1 MPIVLRFITKSDRYY
16 CNIRQ
21 LLYYKMWQKVITK
34 CVRIFITNVTVLL
47 QNATVATNC
56 DDFITKCD
64 SYYKM
69 WRSLQIATVHPR
81 SDTFFSILNILRKR
95 NAFSKN
101 VLCLRDL
108 RVQRYTKNIEH
119 IHSIIFHSARVEVA
133 NKFLLAKSY
142 QYIGN
147 FN

>member
-1 MPIVLRFITKSDRYY
+1 MPATDIIAIFDNHFITKCDRS
-16 CNIRQ
+16 
-21 LLYYKMWQKVITK
+21 LLQN
-34 CVRIFITNVTVLL
+34 VRIFIANATVLL
-47 QNATVATNC
+47 QNATVVTNC

-69 WRSLQIATVHPR
+69 QRSLQIATVHPR
-81 SDTFFSILNILRKR
+81 SDTFFSIVGMLGKR

-101 VLCLRDL
+101 VLSLRDL

-133 NKFLLAKSY
+133 INFCLQSRINK
-142 QYIGN
+142 
-147 FN
+147 